1 MIEALGIA
9 MVKNEADVI
18 EAFVRHNLGF
28 MDALAIVDNDSVDG
42 TREILVQLQQEGLP
56 IILFDD
62 PVVGYFMAEI
72 VTAVYRKVAPK
83 FKPRF
88 VFLLD
93 ADEFIVASS
102 REALYVQLRAMRPG
116 TLAQYCWRTYI
127 PAPTGPEGD
136 ASDPLRSITH
146 RKVVEHLPWWKP
158 VIVTNPKIDMKLKIQ
173 YGNHGV
179 KYAGRSLRR
188 VKLRDVVIAHFPV
201 RSVDQITSKVLV
213 GWIANLERNRHRL
226 DHGFAGNW
234 RVLYERIIRG
244 AVSTTEDLTLEALR
258 YAQFSGAESKWP
270 RDVVRE
276 PVVPGYA
283 RLTARPTTTCT
294 PLQKVMRSV
303 DKIFNPEADFS
314 GRATGI
320 EFLQNPDRKRRT
332 WRGFAWPFTTDS
344 RAETKLYIDLPPFR
358 HLAQRH
364 RPASVLDI
372 GCRSGAYLKY
382 FASQGTQ
389 RIRGVDSFERRARYL
404 QQDEYAQVD
413 LGKPFELAQTFDL
426 VICVEVIQHIPAQ
439 SEHMLISSIARHARE
454 RIVFSGARA
463 GQPGAGH
470 INCRPISHWLDLFA
484 SAGWHPCLFDSLALR
499 SLSTFPWFR
508 GNLVV
513 LTRDGSGAA
522 VARERLM
529 ELEQQ
534 EIKWNKQRPAVITHS
549 FTETATKLLAHPDS
563 RTVAAAN
570 ALVRRI
576 RRRILQ
582 WETLSAAI
590 LKAQENSIRRQFKAN
605 G

>member
-1 MIEALGIA
+1 MIEALGIT

-28 MDALAIVDNDSVDG
+28 MDALAIVDNDSIDG

-62 PVVGYFMAEI
+62 PMVGYFQAQI
-72 VTAVYRKVAPK
+72 VTAVYRKVVPK

-116 TLAQYCWRTYI
+116 TQAQYCWRTYI

-136 ASDPLRSITH
+136 MSDPLRSITH
-146 RKVVEHLPWWKP
+146 RKVVERPWWKT
-158 VIVTNPKIDMKLKIQ
+158 VIVTDPKIDMKLKIQ
-173 YGNHGV
+173 QGNHDV
-179 KYAGRSLRR
+179 RYAGRSLRR
-188 VKLRDVVIAHFPV
+188 VKLRDVAIAHLPV
-201 RSVDQITSKVLV
+201 RSVDQITGKVLV
-213 GWIANLERNRHRL
+213 GWIAVLERNRYRL
-226 DHGFAGNW
+226 DLGAATQW
-234 RVLYERIIRG
+234 KLLYERIVRG
-244 AVSTTEDLTLEALR
+244 PVLTTEDLTLEALR
-258 YAQFSGAESKWP
+258 YAQFFTAECKWP
-270 RDVVRE
+270 RDVVRD
-276 PVVPGYA
+276 PVVPAYA

-294 PLQKVMRSV
+294 PLQIVMRSV
-303 DKIFNPEADFS
+303 DKLFNPEANFS

-320 EFLQNPDRKRRT
+320 EFLQNPDRKRT
-332 WRGFAWPFTTDS
+332 IWRGFAWPFTTGS
-344 RAETKLYIDLPPFR
+344 GAEKGLYIDLPPFR

-364 RPASVLDI
+364 RPASVLQI
-372 GCRSGAYLKY
+372 GCGSGAYLKY
-382 FASQGTQ
+382 FASQGTR
-389 RIRGVDSFERRARYL
+389 RIRGVDGAEGRSRYL
-404 QQDEYAQVD
+404 QLDEYAQVD
-413 LGKPFELAQTFDL
+413 LGKPFELAENFDL
-426 VICVEVIQHIPAQ
+426 VICVEVIEHIPAQ
-439 SEHMLISSIARHARE
+439 SEHTLISSIARHARE

-463 GQPGAGH
+463 EKPGGGH
-470 INCRPISHWLDLFA
+470 IDCRPISHWLDLFA
-484 SAGWHPCLFDSLALR
+484 SAGWYPCLLDSLALR

-513 LTRDGSGAA
+513 LRRDGHGAV

-563 RTVAAAN
+563 RTVAVTN
-570 ALVRRI
+570 ALLRRI
-576 RRRILQ
+576 
-582 WETLSAAI
+582 WETLRAWKAARTQANAVN
-590 LKAQENSIRRQFKAN
+590 LRRMDAARRQ
-605 G
+605 

>member
-28 MDALAIVDNDSVDG
+28 MDALAIVDNDSIDG

-62 PVVGYFMAEI
+62 PMVAHFHAEI
-72 VTAVYRKVAPK
+72 LTAVYRKVVPK

-93 ADEFIVASS
+93 ADEFIVAPS

-146 RKVVEHLPWWKP
+146 RKVAERPWWKA
-158 VIVTNPKIDMKLKIQ
+158 VIVTKPKIDMKLKIEQ
-173 YGNHGV
+173 GNHGARC
-179 KYAGRSLRR
+179 AGRSLPK
-188 VKLRDVVIAHFPV
+188 VKLGDVAIAHFPV
-201 RSVDQITSKVLV
+201 RSVDQITGKVLA
-213 GWIANLERNRHRL
+213 GWIANLERHRHRL
-226 DHGFAGNW
+226 YLGYAAHWKA
-234 RVLYERIIRG
+234 LYERIIGG
-244 AVSTTEDLTLEALR
+244 AGLTAEDLTREALR
-258 YAQFSGAESKWP
+258 YGQFSEAELTWP
-270 RDVVRE
+270 QDVVRD

-283 RLTARPTTTCT
+283 RLTARPTASCT

-314 GRATGI
+314 GRASGI
-320 EFLQNPDRKRRT
+320 EFLQNPNQKSRT
-332 WRGFAWPFTTDS
+332 WRGFAWPFTTGS
-344 RAETKLYIDLPPFR
+344 GVEKGLYIDLPPFR

-364 RPASVLDI
+364 RPACVLHI
-372 GCRSGAYLKY
+372 GCGSGAYLKY

-389 RIRGVDSFERRARYL
+389 RIKGVDGAEGRSRYL
-404 QQDEYAQVD
+404 QPDEYAQVD
-413 LGKPFELAQTFDL
+413 LGRPVELAETFDL
-426 VICVEVIQHIPAQ
+426 VICVDEIENVPAQ
-439 SEHMLISSIARHARE
+439 SEHVLISGIARHARE
-454 RIVFSGARA
+454 RIVFSSPRA
-463 GQPGAGH
+463 GPPRAGH

-499 SLSTFPWFR
+499 SLSTFPRFR

-513 LTRDGSGAA
+513 LTRDEHGAA
-522 VARERLM
+522 VARERLL

-534 EIKWNKQRPAVITHS
+534 EIKWSKQRPAVITHS
-549 FTETATKLLAHPDS
+549 FTETATKLLAHADS
-563 RTVAAAN
+563 RTLAVAN
-570 ALVRRI
+570 ALLRRI
-576 RRRILQ
+576 D
-582 WETLSAAI
+582 WETLQASKSSRTQATRSS
-590 LKAQENSIRRQFKAN
+590 Q
-605 G
+605 